1 MNKKYLKHINTLF
14 VVVPMSFIMA
24 FVSHT
29 KNHGFTDG
37 CYNHV
42 LSAWFLMLPVA
53 YVSAFL
59 LIPPARKLAEKV
71 CEKTESKGKKINHNN
86 SNNNDNY

>member
-24 FVSHT
+24 FISHS
-29 KNHGFTDG
+29 KNHGFTGG
-37 CYNHV
+37 CQIH
-42 LSAWFLMLPVA
+42 LFSAWLLMLPVA

-59 LIPPARKLAEKV
+59 IIPPARKLAEKV
-71 CEKTESKGKKINHNN
+71 CHKHEPL
-86 SNNNDNY
+86 D